1 MRRMGVLLAAVLLCG
16 CGRAAGVDAI
26 TAVVREE
33 GSGTRA
39 AFGEAFALGEGDI
52 DPDAVVTN
60 STSVVKLSVAGNPG
74 AVGYLSY
81 GALDGSV
88 RALAIDGVAPTEA
101 SLADGSYPVMRSF
114 YLAAPAEISSAAV
127 DFLQF
132 IAGEQG
138 QRVTLEAG
146 FVPQGFAPPEGAGA
160 GDGRLVIAGSSSV
173 APLCEALR
181 EAYLADRPGAAVEI
195 QISDSST
202 GAAALAAGICDLA
215 MLSRTPAEGEGAA
228 AWAIARDAL
237 AVIVHP
243 DHPAHGLSSAQVRDL
258 FCGKAVSWHALLSDN

>member
-16 CGRAAGVDAI
+16 CGQTAGVDEI

-39 AFGEAFALGEGDI
+39 AFGEAFALEEGDI

-60 STSVVKLSVAGNPG
+60 STSVVKLCVAGNPG

-81 GALDGSV
+81 GALDASV

-114 YLAAPAEISSAAV
+114 YLAAPAEISPAAV

-138 QRVTLEAG
+138 RRVTQAAG
-146 FVPQGFAPPEGAGA
+146 FVPQAFDAPGGRGEA
-160 GDGRLVIAGSSSV
+160 GRLVIAGSSSV

-215 MLSRTPAEGEGAA
+215 MLSRTPAAGEGAV

-243 DHPAHGLSSAQVRDL
+243 DHPAHGLSSAQVRAL
-258 FCGKAVSWHALLSDN
+258 FSGRAVSWHAFLSFD

>member
-16 CGRAAGVDAI
+16 CGRTAGADAI
-26 TAVVREE
+26 TVVVREE

-39 AFGEAFALGEGDI
+39 AFGEVFGLEERDV

-60 STSVVKLSVAGNPG
+60 STSVVKLCVAGDPG

-88 RALAIDGVAPTEA
+88 RALAIDGVAPTAA

-114 YLAAPAEISSAAV
+114 YLAAPAEISPAAV

-132 IAGEQG
+132 IASEQG
-138 QRVTLEAG
+138 QRVTQEAG
-146 FVPQGFAPPEGAGA
+146 FVPQGFAPPEGAG
-160 GDGRLVIAGSSSV
+160 GGGERLVIAGSSSV

-181 EAYLADRPGAAVEI
+181 AAYLTDRPERVVEI

-215 MLSRTPAEGEGAA
+215 MLSRTPTEGEGAA
-228 AWAIARDAL
+228 AYAIARDAL

-243 DHPAHGLSSAQVRDL
+243 DHPARGLSSAQVRAL
-258 FCGKAVSWHALLSDN
+258 FGGKAVSWHDLLGDD

>member
-16 CGRAAGVDAI
+16 CGGTEAADTI

-39 AFGEAFALGEGDI
+39 AFGEAFALEEWEV

-60 STSVVKLSVAGNPG
+60 STSVVKLCIAGNPG

-81 GALDGSV
+81 GALDESV
-88 RALAIDGVAPTEA
+88 RALAIDGIAPTA
-101 SLADGSYPVMRSF
+101 ATLADGSYPVMRSF
-114 YLAAPAEISSAAV
+114 YLAAPAELSSTAA
-127 DFLQF
+127 DFLRF
-132 IAGEQG
+132 IAGARG
-138 QRVTLEAG
+138 QAVTAEAG
-146 FVPQGFAPPEGAGA
+146 FVPQTFTPPDG
-160 GDGRLVIAGSSSV
+160 GDGGTDRLVIAGSSSV

-181 EAYLADRPGAAVEI
+181 EAYLADRSDAVIEI

-215 MLSRTPAEGEGAA
+215 MLSRTPAEGEGDAA
-228 AWAIARDAL
+228 YPFARDAL

-243 DHPAHGLSSAQVRDL
+243 DHPADGLSSAQVRDL
-258 FCGKAVSWHALLSDN
+258 FGGKAVSWHDLLGFR